1 MYRNFLQPLNCRKLL
16 CVVFSCLYSFFTYS
30 QHAGYT
36 RIADLES
43 FKKQFSIESAK
54 VMSIKSPF
62 IQEKV
67 LLALTE
73 KITSKGTFWFKRS
86 NKVRIEYNT
95 PFEYQM
101 VINGDKVLIR
111 DSQKENHV
119 NVNSNKLFQQVNR
132 IMIDC
137 VQGTILDS
145 KDFTSVVY
153 ENENTY
159 QLEMTPTSKILSGFF
174 QMIILK
180 VDKKDYSASSIEMNE
195 PSGDMTIIRFT
206 NKQINAEVSDTV
218 FAL

>member
-1 MYRNFLQPLNCRKLL
+1 
-16 CVVFSCLYSFFTYS
+16 
-30 QHAGYT
+30 
-36 RIADLES
+36 
-43 FKKQFSIESAK
+43 
-54 VMSIKSPF
+54 
-62 IQEKV
+62 
-67 LLALTE
+67 
-73 KITSKGTFWFKRS
+73 
-86 NKVRIEYNT
+86 
-95 PFEYQM
+95 
-101 VINGDKVLIR
+101 
-111 DSQKENHV
+111 
-119 NVNSNKLFQQVNR
+119 
-132 IMIDC
+132 MIDC